1 MLHILNG
8 ESTAEILRLTAIE
21 GEKFSFRDALICGP
35 TPEGIE
41 RAEWLRLRAEHLS
54 HTYLLPFADC
64 HLRLVEQ
71 EQVLSSFANHD
82 EVILWFEHDVFCQLN
97 LLYLLDWFAR
107 ANLGENR
114 LSLINIGTF
123 PGKKNFRGLGELKAD
138 ELASLFPSRE
148 KLTSRELKLGAA
160 AWQAYC
166 SAEPTE
172 IEAFLEKDTSLLPF
186 LKTALQA
193 HLRRFPSV
201 QNGLNRLENS
211 GLRLIHQGYHQ
222 FKDLFP
228 SFSSTEAVYG
238 LGDSQFWNILQP
250 LVKVRNPLL
259 AATGE
264 LDKVSLEEDA
274 LYSISFDL
282 TDAGRDVL
290 KGSANFVD
298 LNGIDRWLG
307 GVQLSSQG
315 MLWCWD
321 MQAER
326 LTSFPLR

>member
-8 ESTAEILRLTAIE
+8 ESTAETLSLTAIE
-21 GEKFSFRDALICGP
+21 GETFSFSDVLICGP

-41 RAEWLRLRAEHLS
+41 GAEWLRLRAEHLS

-71 EQVLSSFANHD
+71 EQVLSSFSNHD
-82 EVILWFEHDVFCQLN
+82 EVVLWFEHDVFCQLN
-97 LLYLLDWFAR
+97 LLYLLDWFTK
-107 ANLGENR
+107 ANLGKTR

-123 PGKKNFRGLGELKAD
+123 PGKKNFRGLGELSED
-138 ELASLFPSRE
+138 ELASLFPLRE
-148 KLTSRELKLGAA
+148 KLTRRELKLGAA

-172 IEAFLEKDTSLLPF
+172 IEAFLEKDTSPLPF

-201 QNGLNRLENS
+201 QNGLGHLENS
-211 GLRLIHQGYHQ
+211 GLRLINQGHHHFQ
-222 FKDLFP
+222 DLFP
-228 SFSSTEAVYG
+228 SFSSAEAVYG
-238 LGDSQFWNILQP
+238 LGDAQFWNILQP
-250 LVKVRNPLL
+250 LVKVRQPLL

-264 LDKVSLEEDA
+264 LDKVSLEENA
-274 LYSISFDL
+274 LHSISFDL
-282 TDAGRDVL
+282 TDAGREVL
-290 KGSANFVD
+290 KGSANFVE

-307 GVQLSSQG
+307 GVHLSSQSK
-315 MLWCWD
+315 LWCWD
-321 MQAER
+321 MQAEK
-326 LTSFPLR
+326 LTLA